1 MIAFLKGKKISVKP
15 TKVIVDVNGVGYE
28 VAIPLSTYEKISSVA
43 TIELYIAMIVR
54 ENSIALYGFSSEEE
68 KQMFAILTSIPG
80 IGPSIA
86 ISILSSMSPHYITN
100 AVKAEN
106 ILAFTAIPGIG
117 KSKSEKIIFE
127 LKRKLRKL
135 EGTTQ
140 HPATTFPDR
149 QDAIDALVSLGF
161 DEKLAMS
168 TISSIITSNPDC
180 DLETI
185 IRLSLKQLSQ

>member
-1 MIAFLKGKKISVKP
+1 
-15 TKVIVDVNGVGYE
+15 
-28 VAIPLSTYEKISSVA
+28 
-43 TIELYIAMIVR
+43 
-54 ENSIALYGFSSEEE
+54 
-68 KQMFAILTSIPG
+68 
-80 IGPSIA
+80 
-86 ISILSSMSPHYITN
+86 
-100 AVKAEN
+100 
-106 ILAFTAIPGIG
+106 
-117 KSKSEKIIFE
+117 FE

-161 DEKLAMS
+161 DEKLAIS